1 MTWSLVPLVPCYQH
15 SIGAFCSCMLYIVDV
30 VTVTAVEFFT
40 GSEYGGT
47 AATLT
52 DYTHVVLMLLLLP
65 RDNRSGGFGE
75 WMSGTPQRGN
85 QLQSD
90 QHCQQ
95 AWRSFCLQKLTSKKC
110 ELENLCQFL
119 SETFCIMNST
129 FEGSNSARLWSW
141 TFSRSQTHLYQ
152 MFFLTASR
160 LVHVIAG
167 VKATESQSALTSAMA
182 AAFCNI

>member
-1 MTWSLVPLVPCYQH
+1 
-15 SIGAFCSCMLYIVDV
+15 MLYIVDV

-95 AWRSFCLQKLTSKKC
+95 A
-110 ELENLCQFL
+110 
-119 SETFCIMNST
+119 
-129 FEGSNSARLWSW
+129 
-141 TFSRSQTHLYQ
+141 
-152 MFFLTASR
+152 
-160 LVHVIAG
+160 
-167 VKATESQSALTSAMA
+167 
-182 AAFCNI
+182 